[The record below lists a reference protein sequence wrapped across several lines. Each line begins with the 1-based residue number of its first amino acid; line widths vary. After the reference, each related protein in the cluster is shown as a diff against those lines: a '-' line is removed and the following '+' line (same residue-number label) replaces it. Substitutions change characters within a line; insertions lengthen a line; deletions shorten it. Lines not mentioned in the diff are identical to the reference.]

1 MILFHIWI
9 INDIEPLSLV
19 SIWLSEL
26 HSFSFN
32 AAGLNLATVLV
43 SLHWIAVKKFR

>member
-1 MILFHIWI
+1 MILFHILMI

-26 HSFSFN
+26 HFFSLN

-43 SLHWIAVKKFR
+43 YMDCSEEI